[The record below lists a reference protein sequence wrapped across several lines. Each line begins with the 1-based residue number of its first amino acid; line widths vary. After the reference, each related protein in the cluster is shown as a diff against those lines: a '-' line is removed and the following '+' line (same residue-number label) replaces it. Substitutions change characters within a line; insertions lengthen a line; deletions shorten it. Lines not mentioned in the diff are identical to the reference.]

1 MRLDHLKRREFI
13 TLLGG
18 AAAWPMPARGQQR
31 AMTRVGFLDSRSP
44 DIYADRLRAFS
55 EGLKENGYVE
65 GENVAIDYRW
75 AENQIERLPALA
87 ADLVRRGV
95 AVIFTI
101 GGVATTSA
109 AQAAT
114 KTTPI
119 VFAVAEDPV
128 KLGFV
133 KSIAR
138 PEGNLTGINFF
149 NTEVTAKRFA
159 LLRDLAPKV
168 TRVAVLVNRANPSED
183 DSTTTALESGARAVG
198 VAVEFINATTPA
210 EIDTAFEA
218 MSRDRP
224 DALFV
229 GSDPFFNLRRMQ
241 LVLLATRHAIPT
253 SYPTREYVDL
263 GGLTSYGTNFL
274 ETYRQ
279 SGLYVG
285 RILKGA
291 KPADLPVLQ
300 SSKFEFVINHS
311 AARAIGISVPP
322 SLIALADEVIE

>member
-1 MRLDHLKRREFI
+1 MTLTITRRQFGAA
-13 TLLGG
+13 LGG
-18 AAAWPMPARGQQR
+18 AAAWPIAVRAQQR
-31 AMTRVGFLDSRSP
+31 AMITVGFLDSRSP

-87 ADLVRRGV
+87 ADLVSRRV
-95 AVIFTI
+95 AVIVTI
-101 GGVATTSA
+101 GGAATTA

-114 KTTPI
+114 RTTPI
-119 VFAVAEDPV
+119 VFAVGEDPV
-128 KLGFV
+128 KLGLV

-149 NTEVTAKRFA
+149 NTELTAKRFA
-159 LLRDLAPKV
+159 LLRELAPKA
-168 TRVAVLVNRANPSED
+168 TRVRVLVNRANPSERT
-183 DSTTTALESGARAVG
+183 DSTTMALESGARAVG
-198 VAVEFINATTPA
+198 VTVEFVNASTPT

-218 MSRDRP
+218 MARDRP
-224 DALFV
+224 HALFV
-229 GSDPFFNLRRMQ
+229 GSDTFFNLRRMQ

-263 GGLTSYGTNFL
+263 GGLTSYGASL
-274 ETYRQ
+274 LDTYRQ
-279 SGLYVG
+279 DGLYVG

-291 KPADLPVLQ
+291 KPSDLPVVQ
-300 SSKFEFVINHS
+300 PSKFELVINHQ
-311 AARAIGISVPP
+311 AARAIGIPVPP

>member
-1 MRLDHLKRREFI
+1 MRRRQFI

-18 AAAWPMPARGQQR
+18 AAAWPSAARAQQR

-65 GENVAIDYRW
+65 GENVTIDYRW

-210 EIDTAFEA
+210 EIDTAFGA

-311 AARAIGISVPP
+311 AARAIGIHVPP